1 MIFNR
6 VHIGGRTVMV
16 EDRGSDHEDVQLEMK
31 EVAKARQDDQKYY
44 FPALGIGFL
53 MHATIFGA
61 IAYLTMQLTTAEYRG
76 AALAVMS
83 AAYVASFVSVHSSMI
98 HGRIRRMEVHA
109 LTVHE
114 ELLRVGDKVTT
125 AQQ

>member
-61 IAYLTMQLTTAEYRG
+61 IAYLTTE
-76 AALAVMS
+76 
-83 AAYVASFVSVHSSMI
+83 AS
-98 HGRIRRMEVHA
+98 G
-109 LTVHE
+109 
-114 ELLRVGDKVTT
+114 
-125 AQQ
+125 